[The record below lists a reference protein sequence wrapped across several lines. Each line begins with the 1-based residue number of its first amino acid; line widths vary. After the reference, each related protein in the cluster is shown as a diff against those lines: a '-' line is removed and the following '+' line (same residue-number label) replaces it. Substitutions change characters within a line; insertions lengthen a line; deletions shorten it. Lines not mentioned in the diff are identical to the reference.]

1 MSQKID
7 TEKTLALITECRQS
21 GLTDREWCLEH
32 GINLSTFY
40 SWVRKLKKRTSL
52 DIPPAMSTQEKNI
65 RAIKKEPPE
74 VVQVNVLSKT
84 AVIREPAMMR
94 DMSMGETTLEIRFA
108 DVCIRANNST
118 DSFMPTNL
126 IQSLRGYLC

>member
-21 GLTDREWCLEH
+21 GLTNREWCLEH

-40 SWVRKLKKRTSL
+40 SWIKKLKKRTSF
-52 DIPPAMSTQEKNI
+52 DIPPAMSTQEKSN
-65 RAIKKEPPE
+65 RTTRKESPE

-84 AVIREPAMMR
+84 ATIREPAMMR
-94 DMSMGETTLEIRFA
+94 DMSMQENTLEIRMK
-108 DVCIRANNST
+108 DVYIRANNST
-118 DSFMPTNL
+118 DSFMLTN
-126 IQSLRGYLC
+126 QSV

>member
-7 TEKTLALITECRQS
+7 AEKTLALITECRQS

-52 DIPPAMSTQEKNI
+52 EIPPAMSTPEKRN
-65 RAIKKEPPE
+65 RTSEKEPPE
-74 VVQVNVLSKT
+74 VVQVNVLAKAAT
-84 AVIREPAMMR
+84 IKEPAKIR
-94 DMSMGETTLEIRFA
+94 DMSMEETTLEIRLA

-118 DSFMPTNL
+118 DSFLLTNL

>member
-52 DIPPAMSTQEKNI
+52 EIPPAMSTQEKSN
-65 RAIKKEPPE
+65 RTSKKELPE
-74 VVQVNVLSKT
+74 VVQVNVLAKAAS
-84 AVIREPAMMR
+84 IRESAR
-94 DMSMGETTLEIRFA
+94 IQDMPMEETTLEIRLA

-118 DSFMPTNL
+118 DSVLLTNL

>member
-40 SWVRKLKKRTSL
+40 SWIKKLKKRTSL
-52 DIPPAMSTQEKNI
+52 EIPPAQSTQEKNN
-65 RAIKKEPPE
+65 RTAKKEPPE
-74 VVQVNVLSKT
+74 VVQVNVLAKAAS
-84 AVIREPAMMR
+84 IREPAIMR
-94 DMSMGETTLEIRFA
+94 DMSMEETTLEIRLA

-118 DSFMPTNL
+118 DSFLLTNL

>member
-40 SWVRKLKKRTSL
+40 SWIKKLKKRTSF
-52 DIPPAMSTQEKNI
+52 DIPPAMSTQEKSN
-65 RAIKKEPPE
+65 RTSRKEPPE

-84 AVIREPAMMR
+84 ATIREPAMMR
-94 DMSMGETTLEIRFA
+94 DMSMDETTLEIRLA

-118 DSFMPTNL
+118 DSFMLTNL